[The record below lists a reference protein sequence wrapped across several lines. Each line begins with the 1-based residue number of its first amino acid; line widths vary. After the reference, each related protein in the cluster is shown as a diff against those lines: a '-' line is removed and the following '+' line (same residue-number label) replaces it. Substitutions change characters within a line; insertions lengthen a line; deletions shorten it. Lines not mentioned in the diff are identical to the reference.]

1 MAGRTVRPL
10 DFNGGLGAL
19 RSGIDS
25 DKVKFLLALGALCVR
40 HGEDPLG
47 FVKEWVGGLE
57 FWPRTL
63 LRIAL
68 MAVLTSSVDLHGRYV
83 SSAVAGHRDIVSP
96 RKLAA
101 VRMAV
106 TAVLIV
112 CVAFALI
119 FAPETFPCT
128 TVWKGV
134 CLFGAM
140 LVPLAVAFADLRKAK
155 A

>member
-1 MAGRTVRPL
+1 MKTPSRIT
-10 DFNGGLGAL
+10 FIEHCILGAA
-19 RSGIDS
+19 
-25 DKVKFLLALGALCVR
+25 LLALVALCVR

-83 SSAVAGHRDIVSP
+83 SSAVAGHWDVVSP

-101 VRMAV
+101 IRMAV
-106 TAVLIV
+106 IAVLIV
-112 CVAFALI
+112 CVALALI

-128 TVWKGV
+128 AAWKVV
-134 CLFGAM
+134 CIFGAM
-140 LVPLAVAFADLRKAK
+140 LVPLAVAYADLRKARK
-155 A
+155 EGVTP